1 MNGKVCPE
9 CGRKIEEGFKFC
21 PECGVSLAQAEDEA
35 FAALERKI
43 LEERKQAAEE
53 QFRKSVRA
61 VAEAY
66 FAMSKEEREA
76 MVEFVQ
82 EKCDEAEAEA
92 VYLKSGKKEL
102 H

>member
-1 MNGKVCPE
+1 MNGKFCPE
-9 CGRKIEEGFKFC
+9 CGRKIEESFKFC
-21 PECGVSLAQAEDEA
+21 PECGVALTQAEDEA

-43 LEERKQAAEE
+43 QEERKREAEE
-53 QFRKSVRA
+53 QFRKSVLA

-66 FAMSKEEREA
+66 FAMSPEEREA

-82 EKCDEAEAEA
+82 EKCDAAEAEA
-92 VYLKSGKKEL
+92 VYLKSGKKVP